1 MERLNETFRDNLRY
15 FMELRGKTQ
24 ADIARALGV
33 STSAVTYWCSGEKMP
48 RADKLKAL
56 CDLLFVDMSDLVEP
70 RAAVPSFE
78 QRLFD
83 EEGIMLRKFGELSDK
98 DKQMVRDLVD
108 RLTSREE
115 DE

>member
-1 MERLNETFRDNLRY
+1 MEKLNETFRDNLRY

-33 STSAVTYWCSGEKMP
+33 STSAVTYWCAGRKVP

-56 CDLLFVDMSDLVEP
+56 CDFLFVDMSDLLTERVV
-70 RAAVPSFE
+70 VPSFE
-78 QRLFD
+78 QRLLD
-83 EEGIMLRKFGELSDK
+83 EEGIMLRKFGELDET

-108 RLTSREE
+108 RLTERRE
-115 DE
+115 D